1 MRFKGDFRN
10 FLTPIVTG
18 YKYSERIFNFVKQK
32 ISMDNLGS
40 PFFGNKNML
49 CILAT
54 FKYINLVRFL
64 DLFSVP
70 LVLCVRFMQLH
81 WLKELA
87 LINALSLYK
96 SKILNLSKLFWTHP
110 ESFETTF
117 RYWISYCEPCLKQFG
132 QVQNRSG
139 PLKGQGRGFLFIL
152 GLMDNKGTPIWLP
165 SIPLSRPRQNGNFIN
180 WLLIFLGCAAA

>member
-1 MRFKGDFRN
+1 LRFKGDFRN

-32 ISMDNLGS
+32 ISMNNLGS

-70 LVLCVRFMQLH
+70 LVLCVRFMQLL

-87 LINALSLYK
+87 LIDALSFYN
-96 SKILNLSKLFWTHP
+96 SKTLNLSQVILDTSRKFWKQLFAIEFHIL
-110 ESFETTF
+110 SH
-117 RYWISYCEPCLKQFG
+117 
-132 QVQNRSG
+132 VQNNLDRYKIV
-139 PLKGQGRGFLFIL
+139 LDL
-152 GLMDNKGTPIWLP
+152 
-165 SIPLSRPRQNGNFIN
+165 
-180 WLLIFLGCAAA
+180 